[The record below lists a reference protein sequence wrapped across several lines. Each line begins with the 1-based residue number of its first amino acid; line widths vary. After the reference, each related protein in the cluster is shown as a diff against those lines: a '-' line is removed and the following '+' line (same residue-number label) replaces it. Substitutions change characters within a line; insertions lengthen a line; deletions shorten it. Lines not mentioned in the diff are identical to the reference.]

1 MGQITYRQAISEALW
16 EEMER
21 DKEVFLYGED
31 IGLGGG
37 AFYITKGFQE
47 HFGRD
52 RVVDVPLS
60 EAGWT
65 GAAIGAAL
73 TGMRP
78 VIEFQFADFV
88 TESFKM
94 IVDLAAGNHFRQMG
108 PVPLVIRL
116 PGAALVSAGPFHSQN
131 PEPWFFGTPGLKII
145 APTTAYDAKGMLKTA
160 IRDNNPVIYLEYKKL
175 YNYPVNEL
183 PDILRPDIPSDDY
196 TVPFGEARTLREG
209 EDVSLVTFGTTVLQA
224 LEATDILEEEGV
236 STEVIDLRSILPY
249 DKEAILRTV
258 EKTGKLL
265 ILHEARKHGGISG
278 EFAAVVAEEAFEHLD
293 APIQRVGATNTPI
306 PLSPPLENAYLP
318 STQKVVDAL
327 RELAA
332 Y

>member
-1 MGQITYRQAISEALW
+1 MSQITYREAISEALW

-21 DKEVFLYGED
+21 DKEVFLFGED

-60 EAGWT
+60 ESGWT

-73 TGMRP
+73 AGMRP

-94 IVDLAAGNHFRQMG
+94 IVDFAAGNHYRQMG
-108 PVPLVIRL
+108 PVPIVIRL
-116 PGAALVSAGPFHSQN
+116 PAAALVSGGPFHSQN

-160 IRDNNPVIYLEYKKL
+160 IRDNNPVLYLEYKKL
-175 YNYPVNEL
+175 YSYPLDDL
-183 PDILRPDIPSDDY
+183 PEILRPDVPDGDF
-196 TVPFGEARTLREG
+196 TVPIGEAKTLREG
-209 EDVSLVTFGTTVLQA
+209 EDLSLVTFGTTVLQA
-224 LEATDILEEEGV
+224 LEAADILQEEGV
-236 STEVIDLRSILPY
+236 STEVIDMRSILPY
-249 DKEAILRTV
+249 DKEALLRTV

-293 APIQRVGATNTPI
+293 APIQRVGAANTPV

-318 STQKVVDAL
+318 STENVVSAL